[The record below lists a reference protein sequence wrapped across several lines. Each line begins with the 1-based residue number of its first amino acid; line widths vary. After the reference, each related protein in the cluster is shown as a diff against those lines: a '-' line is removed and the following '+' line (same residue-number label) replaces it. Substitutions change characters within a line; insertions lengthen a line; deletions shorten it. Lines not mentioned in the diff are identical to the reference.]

1 MSEWKCLCLGELILF
16 QLIKNKMAFLPL
28 QQIYEGRF
36 TEKYPKYRYLSFR
49 TAAHCAGTK
58 THYISHTI
66 TIAFLC
72 TVASK
77 TTVTSSFDCGFRFR
91 MAVRSYRPNL
101 ERLFPTS
108 RPVYLWVQ
116 EVPYFCR
123 TWYLWKPWRA
133 LAESVFQRELYTL
146 RVQVRIVVC
155 DNVNC
160 NELFCRIHKLFVQT
174 PVYRMWVLLFLFIYD
189 QI

>member
-1 MSEWKCLCLGELILF
+1 MSESECLCLGELILL
-16 QLIKNKMAFLPL
+16 QLIKNKMPFLPP
-28 QQIYEGRF
+28 QQIYKGRF
-36 TEKYPKYRYLSFR
+36 TEKYPKQRYLSFL
-49 TAAHCAGTK
+49 TAAHCVGTK

-66 TIAFLC
+66 TSAFLC

-77 TTVTSSFDCGFRFR
+77 TTVTTSIDCGFRFR

-108 RPVYLWVQ
+108 RPVYLQVQ

-123 TWYLWKPWRA
+123 TWYLWKLWRA
-133 LAESVFQRELYTL
+133 LTESVFQRELYTL
-146 RVQVRIVVC
+146 RVQVGIVAC

-160 NELFCRIHKLFVQT
+160 NELFCRMPKVFA
-174 PVYRMWVLLFLFIYD
+174 
-189 QI
+189 